1 MDTGYRTVEVLM
13 STYNGEINV
22 GRQLESVLSQTGV
35 QVHVTIRDDGSTD
48 GTVAL
53 LRAYEEKYPSRITVH
68 EGLNVGYKHSFL
80 NLLDLAESA
89 DFYAFSDQDDV
100 WEHNKLDAAISM
112 IGSRSRV
119 LYVSNLDIYNPHMEK
134 LSSTTLSQKSSS
146 IYSEFT
152 RHRYAG
158 CTYVFDR
165 KLKESVSIFS
175 HLDIPDESMPSHD
188 SLIARCA
195 YSCGEVVV
203 DENAYIRHIRYP
215 SSVTAG
221 GNGLMKRLK
230 LEWKILV
237 TPSVASRTAS
247 LILEKLP
254 DIHVEARM
262 FLEKVASYRKS
273 WKKWLQLLS
282 DNRLKTGV
290 WQCDILCRL
299 KILIRT
305 Y

>member
-1 MDTGYRTVEVLM
+1 
-13 STYNGEINV
+13 
-22 GRQLESVLSQTGV
+22 
-35 QVHVTIRDDGSTD
+35 
-48 GTVAL
+48 
-53 LRAYEEKYPSRITVH
+53 
-68 EGLNVGYKHSFL
+68 
-80 NLLDLAESA
+80 
-89 DFYAFSDQDDV
+89 
-100 WEHNKLDAAISM
+100 
-112 IGSRSRV
+112 
-119 LYVSNLDIYNPHMEK
+119 
-134 LSSTTLSQKSSS
+134 
-146 IYSEFT
+146 
-152 RHRYAG
+152 
-158 CTYVFDR
+158 
-165 KLKESVSIFS
+165 
-175 HLDIPDESMPSHD
+175 
-188 SLIARCA
+188 
-195 YSCGEVVV
+195 VVV